1 MLACTWCWGRNR
13 GPRPVV
19 CSPQQASLKVHR
31 LPLDSRCMMPEN
43 LLCSTF
49 TAATRKQCERYEE
62 SRCQSLHDQNTS
74 LSLHIAPDHRRE
86 HVTSGTSQR
95 SLASSGT
102 SPASSS
108 TRSSHA
114 ACCSKCCVRARVSTS
129 SAIRQPRVEWLNEKQ
144 LPAYL
149 RR

>member
-108 TRSSHA
+108 RDQAMPLA
-114 ACCSKCCVRARVSTS
+114 ALSAVSEPGFQLLVPSASRA
-129 SAIRQPRVEWLNEKQ
+129 LNG
-144 LPAYL
+144 
-149 RR
+149 